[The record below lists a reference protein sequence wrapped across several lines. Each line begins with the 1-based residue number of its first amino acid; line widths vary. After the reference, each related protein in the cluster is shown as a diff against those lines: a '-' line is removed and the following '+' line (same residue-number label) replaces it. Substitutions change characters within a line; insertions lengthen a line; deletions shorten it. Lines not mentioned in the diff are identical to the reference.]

1 MKIHVYSIMKNE
13 EKFLPYFLR
22 HYSTFADSIYIFN
35 DNSTDN
41 TVEIAKLN
49 EKVQL
54 LDYNYETGF
63 FDGDVNTCFEKAY
76 KKHSRCVADWVMV
89 VDADEFLYNKNM
101 YERLKEQKKLG
112 RKVIKAFGFN
122 MFSKGFPTTDGQ
134 IYEECFMGKRSR
146 LYDKKVVFNPEVDV
160 HFGSGR
166 HSTKLP
172 DNVGLFQAGIL
183 LLHFNRISKEFIIH
197 RHGLKKHKYSRKKL
211 AMYTRAALQE
221 YDYYINNPAELIK
234 VTDLV

>member
-101 YERLKEQKKLG
+101 EERMKEQKK
-112 RKVIKAFGFN
+112 
-122 MFSKGFPTTDGQ
+122 
-134 IYEECFMGKRSR
+134 
-146 LYDKKVVFNPEVDV
+146 
-160 HFGSGR
+160 
-166 HSTKLP
+166 
-172 DNVGLFQAGIL
+172 
-183 LLHFNRISKEFIIH
+183 
-197 RHGLKKHKYSRKKL
+197 
-211 AMYTRAALQE
+211 
-221 YDYYINNPAELIK
+221 
-234 VTDLV
+234 